1 MKGSFRFGWGMDE
14 VGLGIVVVIILLILV
29 IGLLIDS
36 RIKTRDAMMVY
47 DLALGEMDKS
57 LQVVAAVLQKLP
69 EMVPQ
74 FSINENPLSQ
84 ILQFFQERSSQNAQQ
99 QLNSDAATRD
109 DNGRFS
115 HGENDQG

>member
-1 MKGSFRFGWGMDE
+1 MVE
-14 VGLGIVVVIILLILV
+14 VGYGIVVVIILLILV

-36 RIKTRDAMMVY
+36 RIKTRDSMMVY

-74 FSINENPLSQ
+74 MNLINQNPLAQ
-84 ILQFFQERSSQNAQQ
+84 ILEFFQERSSQNAQQ

-115 HGENDQG
+115 HGENY